1 MGEGKQEIDKMLAG
15 SRGSWQCVEGGGGRE
30 ERKLAPYSCIWKLET
45 RGLEALCS
53 PASPR

>member
-53 PASPR
+53 PASPC